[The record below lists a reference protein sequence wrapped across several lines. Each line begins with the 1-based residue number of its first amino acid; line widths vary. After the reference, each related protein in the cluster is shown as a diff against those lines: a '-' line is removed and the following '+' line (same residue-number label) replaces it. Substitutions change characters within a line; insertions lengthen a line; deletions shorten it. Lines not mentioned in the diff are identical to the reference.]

1 MEPLSATI
9 QQNLL
14 TLLAYSEKSGRIISK
29 RLDPALCEGEHRL
42 IAELLINYWRQWD
55 APPGIAHTA
64 DLFSD
69 ILDDKNNRRAPTFR
83 RILTFMRELWE
94 QGINEGYVLDRF
106 DISTEAQL
114 LKDAVLRS
122 AEQLQASQELAVPE
136 IHRIWNEMLRY
147 RKIEFHAGTT
157 LVDVDSLFDFLESQ
171 YSEFPTG
178 IPALDK
184 REIGPSRGSAFLVIA
199 PTGYGKSWFLI
210 HLGKMAMNLRKKVL
224 HVTLEMAE
232 EEVKQRYFQN
242 IFTISK
248 REKEVPI
255 TTLEVESGEL
265 TGLGTEEITPEFTFH
280 SRYVREDIE
289 TRVHLMAGKLQNVR
303 IKQFP
308 TSALTVEMLDAFLD
322 NLEVTHKFI
331 PDILI
336 LDYIK
341 LMKTDAKNLRVSLG
355 RTFEELRGLAI
366 RRNLALVTAAQG
378 NRTSMGAEWV
388 RASHT
393 AEDISLVQSADV
405 AITYSQKPEEK
416 KRGLAR
422 LYVDKFRH
430 DEDKFGILLTQSY
443 RLGQFV
449 LNSMELEPA
458 YWDYLKEDEVADDE
472 PEEEEDD
479 E

>member
-1 MEPLSATI
+1 
-9 QQNLL
+9 
-14 TLLAYSEKSGRIISK
+14 
-29 RLDPALCEGEHRL
+29 
-42 IAELLINYWRQWD
+42 
-55 APPGIAHTA
+55 
-64 DLFSD
+64 
-69 ILDDKNNRRAPTFR
+69 
-83 RILTFMRELWE
+83 
-94 QGINEGYVLDRF
+94 
-106 DISTEAQL
+106 
-114 LKDAVLRS
+114 
-122 AEQLQASQELAVPE
+122 
-136 IHRIWNEMLRY
+136 
-147 RKIEFHAGTT
+147 
-157 LVDVDSLFDFLESQ
+157 
-171 YSEFPTG
+171 
-178 IPALDK
+178 
-184 REIGPSRGSAFLVIA
+184 
-199 PTGYGKSWFLI
+199 
-210 HLGKMAMNLRKKVL
+210 
-224 HVTLEMAE
+224 
-232 EEVKQRYFQN
+232 
-242 IFTISK
+242 
-248 REKEVPI
+248 
-255 TTLEVESGEL
+255 
-265 TGLGTEEITPEFTFH
+265 
-280 SRYVREDIE
+280 
-289 TRVHLMAGKLQNVR
+289 
-303 IKQFP
+303 
-308 TSALTVEMLDAFLD
+308 MLDAFLD